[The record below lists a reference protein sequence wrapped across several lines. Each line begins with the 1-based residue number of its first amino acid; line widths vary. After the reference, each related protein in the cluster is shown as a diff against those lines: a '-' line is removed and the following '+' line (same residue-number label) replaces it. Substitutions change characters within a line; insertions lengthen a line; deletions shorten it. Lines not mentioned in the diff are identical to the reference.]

1 MQLLLTLVWHFQSL
15 RGLLP
20 GGSGS
25 HPPGRPPLSD
35 RDEPHSSPY
44 DEGSPVSCKGGGV
57 SQKLLRGRE
66 FLDTIM
72 WSNKWE
78 INI

>member
-1 MQLLLTLVWHFQSL
+1 MHAYSEVSMQLLLTLVWHFQSL

-44 DEGSPVSCKGGGV
+44 DEGSPVSCKGGGGGYH
-57 SQKLLRGRE
+57 K
-66 FLDTIM
+66 
-72 WSNKWE
+72 NY
-78 INI
+78 